1 MINTDSLVDAWV
13 TALCQ
18 ITDLVQALG
27 GPQNIQGYKDGFP
40 YDSNLRRTI
49 IMQPPGSILVV
60 FMGTDKVRLGN
71 GGAWAF
77 RHRFS
82 FMVRAPEA
90 RPGGV
95 TYAQLWS
102 WFVNGVP
109 QGGDLP
115 LLHTEID
122 PGCDAMDR
130 EGPSSARNQLL
141 VSPDGETLD
150 YFEFTATLIEKAA

>member
-1 MINTDSLVDAWV
+1 MINTDNLVNAWV
-13 TALCQ
+13 AALQQ
-18 ITDLVQALG
+18 IAELVQALG
-27 GPQNIQGYKDGFP
+27 GAQKIQGYKDGFP

-49 IMQPPGSILVV
+49 VMQPPGSILVV
-60 FMGTDKVRLGN
+60 FMGTDKVRIGN

-82 FMVRAPEA
+82 FIVRAPEA
-90 RPGGV
+90 APGGV

-109 QGGDLP
+109 QATTLP
-115 LLHTEID
+115 LLHTDID
-122 PGCDAMDR
+122 PGCDPMDR

-141 VSPDGETLD
+141 ISPDGETLD
-150 YFEFTATLIEKAA
+150 YFEFSATLIERAA